1 MIEIFRRGIWN
12 LLRVEKE
19 HLQNC
24 GDFKAVPDTT
34 EI

>member
-1 MIEIFRRGIWN
+1 MIEIFRRGVWN

-34 EI
+34 